1 MKELNEIHLKYVD
14 DMLIAESINMK
25 EQLETNPIEN
35 RPLPDD
41 FHARTGHCLP
51 LENSK
56 VHSQLML
63 TKKYAEDNQMKLNLK
78 KTKLILFN
86 PGRVRDFMPNFTIE
100 GKDIELVEQTILLGV
115 VVRSDLSWTP
125 HVEYIVGRSNKKLW
139 ILRRLKKW
147 GADQDDLKEIYLTQV
162 RSILEFAAP
171 VWHPALTGEQ
181 RVKLERVQKSAMH
194 IILSDDY
201 KSSSSAR
208 KLLGLRTLHD
218 RRQLL
223 CKKFAKKSFKHQKF
237 SKWFKLNEKV
247 TKTRCKQPKLC
258 NVVSRT
264 SRFEKSP
271 ISFLTSLLNK
281 MAE

>member
-1 MKELNEIHLKYVD
+1 
-14 DMLIAESINMK
+14 
-25 EQLETNPIEN
+25 
-35 RPLPDD
+35 
-41 FHARTGHCLP
+41 
-51 LENSK
+51 
-56 VHSQLML
+56 
-63 TKKYAEDNQMKLNLK
+63 MKLNLK
-78 KTKLILFN
+78 KTKLMLFN

-100 GKDIELVEQTILLGV
+100 GKDIELVEQTMLLGV

-208 KLLGLRTLHD
+208 K
-218 RRQLL
+218 
-223 CKKFAKKSFKHQKF
+223 
-237 SKWFKLNEKV
+237 V
-247 TKTRCKQPKLC
+247 
-258 NVVSRT
+258 
-264 SRFEKSP
+264 
-271 ISFLTSLLNK
+271 
-281 MAE
+281 